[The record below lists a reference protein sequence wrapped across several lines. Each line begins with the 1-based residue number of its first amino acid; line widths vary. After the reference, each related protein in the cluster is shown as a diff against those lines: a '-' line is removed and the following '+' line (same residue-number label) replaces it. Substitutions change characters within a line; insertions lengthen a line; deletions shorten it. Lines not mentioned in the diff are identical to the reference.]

1 LPNNVS
7 RLAVANNPKIA
18 HFLVLAFCFVVSG
31 ASALEAAA
39 TPERQHLCGQVL
51 VCATDGSEQRAW
63 VFPVAQ
69 QSQHD
74 GFGMFFKFIPSVAP
88 QIKPVPHKHA
98 EQKAG
103 EANQGG
109 GVGGDRISVHLCL
122 IIFALCFFFGFGIG
136 LGPYD
141 DYDKSR
147 KKQHKN

>member
-1 LPNNVS
+1 MPNNIS
-7 RLAVANNPKIA
+7 RLAVANNSKIA
-18 HFLVLAFCFVVSG
+18 HFLVLVFGFVVSG

-39 TPERQHLCGQVL
+39 PPERQHLCGQVF
-51 VCATDGSEQRAW
+51 VCASDGSEQRAW

-69 QSQHD
+69 QSQYD
-74 GFGMFFKFIPSVAP
+74 GFGMYFKFAAP
-88 QIKPVPHKHA
+88 VSPQGKAMADKGA
-98 EQKAG
+98 EQKA
-103 EANQGG
+103 ENADRSGG
-109 GVGGDRISVHLCL
+109 AYAERISVHLCL